1 VTQWEPP
8 SDYDSQEEVEEEE
21 GGAEEEEEEEEEDGD
36 GGTDSDAMPA
46 VIRDPEDELLHS
58 MRPGASHG
66 RRPLH
71 VGSPTGAD
79 AAAASASAGGGQSS
93 DESAASPGANFSV
106 IQLEDGVGFEGL
118 QPSVWAALSDSGGGG
133 DRAPAEVLSFDMG
146 DEAQLAGSSASDE
159 DDDSDASSEPEWV
172 EYTDEATGRPYYFN
186 TISGTT
192 QWTLPEGSADDDTD
206 EAEQRQQQQ
215 QQQQATGQ
223 EAGLPL
229 AVGSAVDHGEV

>member
-1 VTQWEPP
+1 MTVPCPRFVARSQVTQWEPP
-8 SDYDSQEEVEEEE
+8 SDYDSQEDD
-21 GGAEEEEEEEEEDGD
+21 EEEEDED

-46 VIRDPEDELLHS
+46 VERDPEDELLHS

-66 RRPLH
+66 RRPLP

-79 AAAASASAGGGQSS
+79 AADAAAAGAGGGQSS
-93 DESAASPGANFSV
+93 DESGASPGANFSV

-118 QPSVWAALSDSGGGG
+118 QPSVWAADPDGGGGG

-146 DEAQLAGSSASDE
+146 SRSASDE
-159 DDDSDASSEPEWV
+159 DDDDSDASSEPEWA
-172 EYTDEATGRPYYFN
+172 EYMDEATGRPYYFN

-192 QWTLPEGSADDDTD
+192 QWTLPERSADDDTD
-206 EAEQRQQQQ
+206 EAEQRRQRQQQQ
-215 QQQQATGQ
+215 QQQQQG
-223 EAGLPL
+223 GLPP